1 MTDDDDLQGRIAVI
15 GMAGRFPG
23 ARDLST
29 FWRNL
34 RGGVESIR
42 VLTEDE
48 LLAAGES
55 IDNIRD
61 PSYVRAAA
69 PLADIDQ
76 FDAGLFAISPRDAAV
91 FDPQHRIFLEC
102 AFEAFEHAGYGSGHI
117 DGAVGVFASCGGS
130 EYMYKNVLANEEVA
144 TTVGEWLIR
153 HTGND
158 TNFLATR
165 VSYELGLSG
174 PSMNVQTACSSTLV
188 AVHLA
193 CQSILSGEC
202 DMALAG
208 GAVVAPEQIRGYF
221 YKEGEILSPDGH
233 CRAFDAKSA
242 GTIISSAAGCVLL
255 KPLADRG
262 GLRVDILSD
271 GVIRVGD
278 AITPEP

>member
-76 FDAGLFAISPRDAAV
+76 FDAGLFAISPRDAA
-91 FDPQHRIFLEC
+91 
-102 AFEAFEHAGYGSGHI
+102 
-117 DGAVGVFASCGGS
+117 
-130 EYMYKNVLANEEVA
+130 
-144 TTVGEWLIR
+144 
-153 HTGND
+153 
-158 TNFLATR
+158 
-165 VSYELGLSG
+165 
-174 PSMNVQTACSSTLV
+174 
-188 AVHLA
+188 
-193 CQSILSGEC
+193 
-202 DMALAG
+202 
-208 GAVVAPEQIRGYF
+208 
-221 YKEGEILSPDGH
+221 
-233 CRAFDAKSA
+233 
-242 GTIISSAAGCVLL
+242 
-255 KPLADRG
+255 
-262 GLRVDILSD
+262 
-271 GVIRVGD
+271 
-278 AITPEP
+278 